1 MDKLKMLSI
10 GGTMLTLMGSGL
22 GVLKGLEEGRR
33 EQQEKDEIKK
43 RISDLEERIDGE
55 GPEEE

>member
-22 GVLKGLEEGRR
+22 GVLKGLEEDRR

-43 RISDLEERIDGE
+43 RISDLEEKIDGE
-55 GPEEE
+55 GPEED

>member
-22 GVLKGLEEGRR
+22 GVLKGLEEDRR

-43 RISDLEERIDGE
+43 RISDLEEKIDGE
-55 GPEEE
+55 CPEE